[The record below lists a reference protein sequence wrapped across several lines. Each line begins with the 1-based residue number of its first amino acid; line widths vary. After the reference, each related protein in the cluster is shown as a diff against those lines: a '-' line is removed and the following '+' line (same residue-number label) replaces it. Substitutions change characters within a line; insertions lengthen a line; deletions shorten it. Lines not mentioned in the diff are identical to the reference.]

1 MTPPKGYGFVYS
13 AFVRI
18 WLSALFIVFVRA
30 PIEWLGFE
38 VSPDFWFNFYSFGGS
53 FIVVSWF
60 FMLARLQKQ
69 ELKEKYELYRMKKR
83 IKDAEEKAKLMNDP
97 RYRPD

>member
-1 MTPPKGYGFVYS
+1 M
-13 AFVRI
+13 
-18 WLSALFIVFVRA
+18 
-30 PIEWLGFE
+30 
-38 VSPDFWFNFYSFGGS
+38 
-53 FIVVSWF
+53 VSWF